1 MTEKTLQEKAATGRQ
16 IALFEKAFEKAKS
29 NDGVWLETDGKSAP
43 ALYKKQLQVSPF
55 NAIVLG
61 MHSDQHEYKTNQYT
75 LFSDAK
81 KRGEAVQSNE
91 RGVPFY
97 WYNWSEY
104 INKYNPEDKIS
115 RNVYLAL
122 DDKSKEDYKGIR
134 SREVKTLFNIEQTTL
149 PMVDRTSFEQVVK
162 ESGCLSDRE
171 TVEEASNAMRIGF
184 NNTLLKCRDNLVNI
198 RMYDGKGIAYY
209 DSKKDIIY
217 LPDKDSYESFEDY
230 ARDSIKQLITATGHQ
245 QRLGRE
251 GMMSMSGNTL
261 SEDQH
266 KHEQLIIEVA
276 SAVKLQEL
284 GISAKLSPENM
295 KFADYWLREM
305 KENPCLMDI
314 IERDVNN
321 AIAMIQ
327 KAEQNEKIETSKPND
342 YREPNIIQNILP
354 KHFYVADEIKTI
366 PNQDTKEFVL
376 VRDFGS
382 KTADVILPAGASKT
396 ANNEIPGMNKNR
408 IEHALKKAGY
418 DTVSFYN
425 NDGAL
430 GYHPDDSYFD
440 GKAVSISRLNKWN
453 IEDLTTIDVSDAV
466 RRSGSVDFDKVLF
479 LREDESNWMLY
490 VKPENE
496 KGYCIHPD
504 KGEVNSFFKTLKQG
518 DESSIDQMR
527 QDLALKYYILASRK
541 PELKINPFISD
552 ASAEELAKIERVNI
566 FKTKETKDK
575 PSAILCLPTIDG
587 KKQEPRVVSPQQ
599 WQRLW
604 LADDMKE
611 YKIHLAA
618 TLFKDI
624 IREEQKETV
633 KNSNSEDKEASV
645 TQKEKTEGTDVVI
658 SKEEKGTEKTQLS
671 PIMRQFKNLKEK
683 HPDALLLFRC
693 GDFYETYK
701 DDAATASK
709 ILGITLT
716 KSSKQLDDKGKQLQ
730 MAGFPYHA
738 LDSYLPKLIRAGQ
751 RVAICDQLEMPKN
764 QRNDR
769 SNELASPCKTEEKEQ
784 ISQSK
789 EKSIN
794 SLHR

>member
-16 IALFEKAFEKAKS
+16 IALFEKAFEKARS
-29 NDGVWLETDGKSAP
+29 NGGIWLETDGKSAP
-43 ALYKKQLQVSPF
+43 GLYQKQLQISPF

-61 MHSDQHEYKTNQYT
+61 MHSDQHGYKTNQYT

-91 RGVPFY
+91 KGVPFY

-115 RNVYLAL
+115 RSAYLAL
-122 DDKSKEDYKGIR
+122 DEKSRDDYKGIR
-134 SREVKTLFNIEQTTL
+134 SREVRTLFNIEQTTL
-149 PMVDRTSFEQVVK
+149 PMVDKANFEQVVR
-162 ESGCLSDRE
+162 ESGRLSDRE
-171 TVEEASNAMRIGF
+171 TVEEVSNATRIGF
-184 NNTLLKCRDNLVNI
+184 NNTLLKCRDNLVDI
-198 RMYDGKGIAYY
+198 RMDDGKGIAYY
-209 DSKKDIIY
+209 DSKKDLIY

-230 ARDSIKQLITATGHQ
+230 ARESIRQLITATGHQ

-251 GMMSMSGNTL
+251 GMMSISGNTL

-266 KHEQLIIEVA
+266 KQEQLIIEVA

-284 GISAKLSPENM
+284 GISARLSPESM
-295 KFADYWLREM
+295 KLTDYWLREM

-314 IERDVNN
+314 VERDVNN

-327 KAEQNEKIETSKPND
+327 KAERNEKIEISKSND
-342 YREPNIIQNILP
+342 YQEPNTIQNILP

-376 VRDFGS
+376 VRDFS
-382 KTADVILPAGASKT
+382 SRTADVILPAGASKM

-408 IEHALKKAGY
+408 IEHALKKTGY
-418 DTVSFYN
+418 NTVSFYN

-440 GKAVSISRLNKWN
+440 GKSVSISRLNKWN
-453 IEDLTTIDVSDAV
+453 IEELTKIDVSDAV

-479 LREDESNWMLY
+479 LRDDESNWMLY

-496 KGYCIHPD
+496 KGFCIHPD
-504 KGEVNSFFKTLKQG
+504 KGDVNSFFKTLKQG
-518 DESSIDQMR
+518 EESSIDQMR
-527 QDLALKYYILASRK
+527 QDLALKYYVLASRK
-541 PELKINPFISD
+541 PELKIDPFISD
-552 ASAEELAKIERVNI
+552 ASAEELAKIEKVNI

-575 PSAILCLPTIDG
+575 PSTILCLPTIDG
-587 KKQEPRVVSPQQ
+587 KKQEPREVSQQQ

-624 IREEQKETV
+624 IREEQKQQEAV
-633 KNSNSEDKEASV
+633 KNMNSEDKDVPVAQKGKSIDDAS
-645 TQKEKTEGTDVVI
+645 
-658 SKEEKGTEKTQLS
+658 SKEEKEAEKTQLS
-671 PIMRQFKNLKEK
+671 PIMKQFQNLKEK

-701 DDAATASK
+701 EDAVTASK

-751 RVAICDQLEMPKN
+751 RVAICDQLELPKT
-764 QRNDR
+764 QRNDK
-769 SNELASPCKTEEKEQ
+769 SNESVNSSKTEEKVQ
-784 ISQSK
+784 KPQSK
-789 EKSIN
+789 EEPTH